1 MKMKKNTINQ
11 ESCSA
16 SFVVALKDAL
26 NVINGKWKLAIVC
39 TLLADQ
45 RRFSD
50 IEKLIK
56 GITPRMVSK
65 ELKELEING
74 VVRKIEMLEN
84 GLTVTKYDLTESGRN
99 LHDVIV
105 TMVEWGKQHR
115 AFSLSLDINEKE

>member
-11 ESCSA
+11 ESCSVG
-16 SFVVALKDAL
+16 FVVALKDAL

-115 AFSLSLDINEKE
+115 AFSLSLDIKDKE

>member
-1 MKMKKNTINQ
+1 
-11 ESCSA
+11 
-16 SFVVALKDAL
+16 
-26 NVINGKWKLAIVC
+26 
-39 TLLADQ
+39 
-45 RRFSD
+45 
-50 IEKLIK
+50 
-56 GITPRMVSK
+56 MVSK